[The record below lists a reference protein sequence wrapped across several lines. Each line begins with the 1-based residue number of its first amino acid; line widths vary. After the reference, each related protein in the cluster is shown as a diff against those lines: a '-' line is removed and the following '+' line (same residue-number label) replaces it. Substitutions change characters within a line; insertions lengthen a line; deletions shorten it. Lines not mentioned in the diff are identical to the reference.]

1 MHTAALESLL
11 GREAVLSTPEHLLTY
26 GYDGTAALHGDA
38 GCVVLPRTTEEV
50 SAVIRYAA
58 EHRVPVVARGS
69 GTGLSGGSIPVPG
82 GIVLCVVKMDRIL
95 EVDPANLTLLAETGA
110 V

>member
-26 GYDGTAALHGDA
+26 GYDGTAALSGEA
-38 GCVVLPRTTEEV
+38 GCVVLPRTVE
-50 SAVIRYAA
+50 AVASVVRYAA
-58 EHRVPVVARGS
+58 EHGVPVVSRGS

-82 GIVLCVVKMDRIL
+82 GIVLCLVKMDRIL
-95 EVDPANLTLLAETGA
+95 EVDAK
-110 V
+110 